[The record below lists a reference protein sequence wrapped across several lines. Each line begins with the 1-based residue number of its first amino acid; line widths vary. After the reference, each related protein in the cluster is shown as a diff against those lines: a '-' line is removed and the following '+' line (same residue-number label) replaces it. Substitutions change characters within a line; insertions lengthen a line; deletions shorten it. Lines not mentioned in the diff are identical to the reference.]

1 MKGYLNVVLIICA
14 VPVVHIVINC
24 YLYLRYT
31 ALIKIYCLFSDP
43 LHAYDAL
50 SLVQVVLSC
59 FFCPPVHEV
68 SYIFNRLKFEF
79 AQQKTLEISRI
90 FFKLKLTTEYTCI

>member
-1 MKGYLNVVLIICA
+1 ML
-14 VPVVHIVINC
+14 
-24 YLYLRYT
+24 T
-31 ALIKIYCLFSDP
+31 P

-68 SYIFNRLKFEF
+68 SYILNRLKIRICST
-79 AQQKTLEISRI
+79 KTLEISRI
-90 FFKLKLTTEYTCI
+90 FLKIKANG